1 MATTHKLPSGQWR
14 AQIRRHGHSLSRTF
28 RLKADADAWVR
39 EQEGRI
45 DKGETP
51 MGGLPMRRETFAD
64 LIELHFADMSEVGRV
79 FGRSKESAL
88 LRLKDSMGTTRV
100 GQISRDGLVQF
111 AKRRAKDGAG
121 PVTIGIDISFIGTVL
136 EHAAAVHGIPVPT
149 EQVRLARV
157 ALNRLG
163 LISKS
168 AERDRRPTEDE
179 LANIIATADANLRQ
193 ITPLG
198 RIVKFAVAT
207 AMRQDEI
214 CRVSFEDF
222 NAKQSTLMIRKRKHP
237 RQKYL
242 NDQVIPLTTDTGYDA
257 GALIQEQAD
266 RYGRTTGFIFPYD
279 ARSVGAAF
287 RRVCRDLAIHDL
299 HFHDLRHEGIS
310 RLFEADW
317 DIPQVAAVS
326 GHKDWKMLQRYT
338 HLRPTFIAS
347 RAGAAQRLTAKIRH
361 GVVTRAENGPEP
373 ACGVLGKKTAL

>member
-1 MATTHKLPSGQWR
+1 
-14 AQIRRHGHSLSRTF
+14 
-28 RLKADADAWVR
+28 
-39 EQEGRI
+39 
-45 DKGETP
+45 
-51 MGGLPMRRETFAD
+51 MRRETFAD

-79 FGRSKESAL
+79 FGRSKEAAL
-88 LRLKDSMGTTRV
+88 LRLKDKMGDTRI
-100 GQISRDGLVQF
+100 GQISRDGLLQF

-163 LISKS
+163 LVSKS

-198 RIVKFAVAT
+198 RIVQFAVAT

-214 CRVSFEDF
+214 CRVSFADF

-237 RQKYL
+237 RQKNL
-242 NDQVIPLTTDTGYDA
+242 NDQVIPLVTDTGYDA
-257 GALIQEQAD
+257 AALIQEQAD

-310 RLFEADW
+310 RMFEADW
-317 DIPQVAAVS
+317 DIRQVAAVS
-326 GHKDWKMLQRYT
+326 GHKDWKMLQRFT
-338 HLRPTFIAS
+338 HLRPPS
-347 RAGAAQRLTAKIRH
+347 LPAAMARR
-361 GVVTRAENGPEP
+361 NG
-373 ACGVLGKKTAL
+373 